1 MDSVT
6 RLGTLLARE
15 GRLVAVERD
24 GRLLRVAS
32 LSGGGLSAAVVASAS
47 RSMHVAAISGV
58 RRTAF
63 CLLRDDVTEAS
74 VAEPVVWAVRRRRG
88 LVRDPILGAERRLR
102 VLGRVFVL
110 ESDSSPDLTVMVEK
124 VLAAR
129 EVLWEADLAFVASD
143 RADLRDEYDDVIAC
157 AFWAGARAR
166 AEEVLSA
173 HIESRYFA
181 EPLDR
186 EEKACLRALA
196 DRVLRVVAAE
206 GPE

>member
-1 MDSVT
+1 MDSAT

-15 GRLVAVERD
+15 RHVFAAERD

-63 CLLRDDVTEAS
+63 CLLRDDVPEAS

-110 ESDSSPDLTVMVEK
+110 GGRSPC
-124 VLAAR
+124 R
-129 EVLWEADLAFVASD
+129 C
-143 RADLRDEYDDVIAC
+143 RDV
-157 AFWAGARAR
+157 
-166 AEEVLSA
+166 
-173 HIESRYFA
+173 H
-181 EPLDR
+181 
-186 EEKACLRALA
+186 A
-196 DRVLRVVAAE
+196 DRVARGAGVSRSTSVRRTSLQIRPADEGGSRYAPAGLLDQHGAAQPRPLPHHQDAKRLRRSIRPCGAARPAGRASAASE
-206 GPE
+206 